1 MKHSRLLAT
10 AVFAGAGLATL
21 FCLGCATVPR
31 YTLHLLPSPAAGQGP
46 TTTLTIGLVPFEDA
60 RPQPQFL
67 GTITDGDNKSDIVLE
82 SSSPA
87 NDVTYIL
94 RRTLRDRGIRIVDL
108 ESWIP
113 DPEHLKDLPEDVD
126 VVFAGRIEAME
137 VNAEQ
142 ALVNA
147 KVKYRVR
154 LSAKVGFKEKG
165 VVVTESS
172 EIMPEE
178 TLLFRFNPEHVQET
192 LNTTLADALNRLLD
206 AVLKPGP
213 KSG

>member
-1 MKHSRLLAT
+1 MKHSRLLAMV
-10 AVFAGAGLATL
+10 VFAGAGLVSL
-21 FCLGCATVPR
+21 FCLGCATLPR
-31 YTLHLLPSPAAGQGP
+31 YTLHLLPSPAAEQGP

-60 RPQPQFL
+60 RPQPQSL
-67 GTITDGDNKSDIVLE
+67 GTLTDGDSKSAIVLD
-82 SSSPA
+82 SPSPA

-94 RRTLRDRGIRIVDL
+94 RSTLRARGIRIVEL

-126 VVFAGRIEAME
+126 VVFAGRIETLT

-154 LSAKVGFKEKG
+154 LSAKVGLKKKG
-165 VVVTESS
+165 VVLTEAS

-178 TLLFRFNPEHVQET
+178 TVLRFNPERVEQT
-192 LNTTLADALNRLLD
+192 LNTTLADALNRLLEPIF
-206 AVLKPGP
+206 KPSP

>member
-1 MKHSRLLAT
+1 MKRSRLLVTVVFIGA
-10 AVFAGAGLATL
+10 AVLTL
-21 FCLGCATVPR
+21 SVLGCSTLPR
-31 YTLHLLPSPAAGQGP
+31 YTLHLLPSPEAEKGP
-46 TTTLTIGLVPFEDA
+46 TTGLTIGLLPFEDA

-67 GTITDGDNKSDIVLE
+67 GTLIDGEDKSDIVLD
-82 SSSPA
+82 SPSPA

-94 RRTLRDRGIRIVDL
+94 RRTLRGRGIPTVDL

-126 VVFAGRIEAME
+126 VVFAGRIEALE
-137 VNAEQ
+137 VTATS

-147 KVKYRVR
+147 KVQYRVR
-154 LSAKVGFKEKG
+154 LSAKVGFKKEG
-165 VVVTESS
+165 VVLAQTSNVTAE
-172 EIMPEE
+172 EI
-178 TLLFRFNPEHVQET
+178 LLRFNPQRVEET

-206 AVLKPGP
+206 AVFTAGP

>member
-10 AVFAGAGLATL
+10 VVFVGAGLL
-21 FCLGCATVPR
+21 ILSSLGCATVPR
-31 YTLHLLPSPAAGQGP
+31 YTFHLLPSPEAEKGP
-46 TTTLTIGLVPFEDA
+46 TTTLTIGLLPFEDA

-67 GTITDGDNKSDIVLE
+67 GTLIDGEDKSDIVLD
-82 SSSPA
+82 SPSPA

-94 RRTLRDRGIRIVDL
+94 RRTLRGRSIRTVDL

-113 DPEHLKDLPEDVD
+113 DPEHLRDLPEDVD
-126 VVFAGRIEAME
+126 VVFAGRIEALE
-137 VNAEQ
+137 VKGEQ
-142 ALVNA
+142 ALLDA

-154 LSAKVGFKEKG
+154 LSAKVGFKKDG
-165 VVVTESS
+165 VVLAQSS

-178 TLLFRFNPEHVQET
+178 TLLRFNPERVEET
-192 LNTTLADALNRLLD
+192 LNTTLADAINRLLD
-206 AVLKPGP
+206 AIFRPGP

>member
-1 MKHSRLLAT
+1 MKRSRVLALMVFVGTGLLA
-10 AVFAGAGLATL
+10 LSL
-21 FCLGCATVPR
+21 LGCATLPR
-31 YTLHLLPSPAAGQGP
+31 YTLHLLPSPPAEKGP
-46 TTTLTIGLVPFEDA
+46 TTSLTIGLVPFADA
-60 RPQPQFL
+60 RPQPQSL
-67 GTITDGDNKSDIVLE
+67 GTLTDGDTKSAIVLD

-94 RRTLRDRGIRIVDL
+94 RTILRGRGVRIVEL

-126 VVFAGRIEAME
+126 VVFAGRIEALT
-137 VNAEQ
+137 VDAQQ

-154 LSAKVGFKEKG
+154 LSAKIGFKKEG
-165 VVVTESS
+165 VVLTASS

-178 TLLFRFNPEHVQET
+178 TVLRFNPERAEQT
-192 LNTTLADALNRLLD
+192 LNTTLADALNRLLEPIF
-206 AVLKPGP
+206 KPSP